1 MKQQRYEHNLCLG
14 DSLTVKTGNHN
25 LALSL
30 RTNSDLEMRQSQG
43 QETVQGSNERGQQR
57 RQVHFKLFAV
67 NIM

>member
-1 MKQQRYEHNLCLG
+1 MRKQRYEHNLCLG

-30 RTNSDLEMRQSQG
+30 RTNLDLGMRQSQG

-57 RQVHFKLFAV
+57 RQVDFKRFAV
-67 NIM
+67 NM